1 MIKYISGV
9 LKILNHLII
18 NKFSHTHTHTHTHI
32 YIYIYIRWNCIAKIL
47 KDEGATPKVM
57 GKFYITIVQAVLLY
71 GAESWVIKKRDYIAL
86 RSFHRRAVRYMS
98 GKHIRK
104 HEYDE
109 WEYPN
114 HEELLRKCGLVD
126 INIYIERR
134 RGTLRNYLEKY
145 RKDLLDRAEKSKRHA
160 RDVNRIMWWTQ
171 PWLSRNEMKNHERFW
186 FQN

>member
-1 MIKYISGV
+1 
-9 LKILNHLII
+9 
-18 NKFSHTHTHTHTHI
+18 
-32 YIYIYIRWNCIAKIL
+32 
-47 KDEGATPKVM
+47 M

-71 GAESWVIKKRDYIAL
+71 GAESWVIKKSDYIAL

-104 HEYDE
+104 HENDE

-114 HEELLRKCGLVD
+114 HEDLLRKCGLVD